1 MDYYLCQMYMY
12 PVWVS
17 LTNAIRKQL
26 QVLKYKIDIYLDVD
40 GVSFLS
46 LNTTP
51 LFGLSAPVLYMYF
64 VEDGLRNSDKLTE
77 RFELKIKQ

>member
-1 MDYYLCQMYMY
+1 MWRGTKKGGIHRWENGD
-12 PVWVS
+12 
-17 LTNAIRKQL
+17 
-26 QVLKYKIDIYLDVD
+26 LDED
-40 GVSFLS
+40 GVSFLSLS

-51 LFGLSAPVLYMYF
+51 LFGLSAPTLYMYF

>member
-1 MDYYLCQMYMY
+1 MWRRTKEGGIHSWENGD
-12 PVWVS
+12 
-17 LTNAIRKQL
+17 
-26 QVLKYKIDIYLDVD
+26 LDED

-46 LNTTP
+46 LSLKNTTL

-64 VEDGLRNSDKLTE
+64 VEDGLRNSNKLTE